1 MPQETKRAPQRTRS
15 SAGCLTPGGFALSDE
30 EFDLFRALIHDKAG
44 ISLADHKRGL
54 VVSRLAKRLRSLGLA
69 SFKDYYRY
77 LTEGEAGETEM
88 VQMINR
94 MTTNKTE
101 FYRESYHFKYLE
113 EELLSALVREGEQK
127 GARRL
132 RVWSAAAS
140 TGEEPYTIALTL
152 AKFFAN
158 MPGWDIKLLATDLDT
173 EVLTFASQGIYPAER
188 VAPVPNHLRTAYFR
202 KVGRNEP
209 VSYQVNPQL
218 RRMVTFRRFNLLAPT
233 FPFKILLDFIFCRN
247 VMIYFNHEDK
257 MELLRKF
264 HSVLKPDG
272 YIFVGH
278 SESLMMAK
286 DIFRYVKNMIYQKI

>member
-1 MPQETKRAPQRTRS
+1 MPQETKRAPRRTRPF
-15 SAGCLTPGGFALSDE
+15 AGRLTPSGFALSDK
-30 EFDLFRALIHDKAG
+30 EFDLFRSLIHDKAG

-69 SFKDYYRY
+69 SFKDYYCY
-77 LTEGEAGETEM
+77 LTEGETGETEM

-94 MTTNKTE
+94 MTTNKTD

-113 EELLSALVREGEQK
+113 EELLPALARKGEGK

-132 RVWSAAAS
+132 RVWSAASS
-140 TGEEPYTIALTL
+140 TGEEPYTIAITL

-188 VAPVPNHLRTAYFR
+188 VAPVPKHLRNKYFN
-202 KVGRNEP
+202 KVGGGEP
-209 VSYQVNPQL
+209 VSYQVSPQL

-233 FPFKILLDFIFCRN
+233 FPLKILLDFIFCRN
-247 VMIYFNHEDK
+247 VMIYFNNKDK
-257 MELLRKF
+257 IELLHKF
-264 HSVLKPDG
+264 HAVLKPGG

-286 DIFRYVKNMIYQKI
+286 DIFRYVKHMIYQKI